1 MTSSTP
7 QKTFRT
13 TLRQYFS
20 RRQQIVTAEDWL
32 MRVLLILGTLWLLVG
47 VVLPLYPM
55 LMRSFQSTDGD
66 WVGVA
71 NYVTYLTTPA
81 LAASLFNSLYVA
93 IASTIISVVLAFIYA
108 YALTRTAMPG
118 KNIFR
123 ILGMLPLYIPP
134 LAHAI
139 GLIYLFGN
147 QGIITTGLFGL
158 LPGWNIGIY
167 GANGIIIGEVLYC
180 FPQALVILVTALSL
194 TDARLY
200 EASEVLGSSALRTFL
215 TVTLPSVKYGLV
227 SAIFVCFTL
236 AFTDFGVPKV
246 VGGNY
251 NVLATDIYKQVI
263 GQQNFSMGATISVFL
278 LVPTVVAFVLNQII
292 QRRQNAL
299 VSAKAVPLQ
308 PKFNPL
314 VDWLGF
320 AFCTLVALF
329 AIIVLLTIVF
339 ASAIQVWPYNFNLS
353 LRHYDFSSVGGG
365 GYAAYWNS
373 IRMSFYT
380 AVFGTVAVFVS
391 AYLVEK
397 GKGLNWLR
405 SINYFLSTIP
415 LALPGLVLG
424 LAYVFF
430 FNSPYWNIPFIEEY
444 LLVNPFHWLYG
455 TMGILVLCNIIH
467 FYTVCFLTANTALKQ
482 IDPEFESVSASMSVP
497 FYRTFWRVT
506 APLSLPAILEIG
518 IYFFVNAMITISAIV
533 FLYPPTLPVAAVA
546 IVNMDD
552 AGDTA
557 AAAAMATLIVF
568 TSIGVRI
575 LYWFFTRGVQQQTQ
589 AWRSR

>member
-1 MTSSTP
+1 MTTT
-7 QKTFRT
+7 QRAVFRQ
-13 TLRQYFS
+13 RS
-20 RRQQIVTAEDWL
+20 QIVTTEDWI

-55 LMRSFQSTDGD
+55 MARSFQDSSGR
-66 WVGVA
+66 WVGFA
-71 NYVTYLTTPA
+71 NYIQYLTTPA
-81 LAASLFNSLYVA
+81 LAASFFNSLYIA
-93 IASTIISVVLAFIYA
+93 IASTIIAVMLAFIYA
-108 YALTRTAMPG
+108 YALTRTAMRG

-147 QGIITTGLFGL
+147 QGVVTTGLFGL
-158 LPGWNIGIY
+158 LPGWNIGLY

-180 FPQALVILVTALSL
+180 FPQALVILITALSL

-200 EASEVLGSSALRTFL
+200 EASEVLGSSPTRTFL
-215 TVTLPSVKYGLV
+215 TVTLPGIKYGLM

-246 VGGNY
+246 VGGNF

-263 GQQNFSMGATISVFL
+263 GQQNFAMGATISVFL
-278 LVPTVVAFVLNQII
+278 LIPTVVAFIINQIV
-292 QRRQNAL
+292 QRRQTAA

-308 PKFNPL
+308 PKPNPSL
-314 VDWLGF
+314 DGMMF
-320 AFCTLVALF
+320 GFCTLTAGF
-329 AIIVLLTIVF
+329 AVIVLLTIVF
-339 ASAIQVWPYNFNLS
+339 ASLIQVWPYNFTLGFK
-353 LRHYDFSSVGGG
+353 HYNFSTVGGG
-365 GYAAYWNS
+365 GYGAYWNS
-373 IRMSFYT
+373 IQMSFYT
-380 AVFGTVAVFVS
+380 AVVGTIAVFIS

-397 GKGLNWLR
+397 GKGFKWLR
-405 SINYFLSTIP
+405 GVNYFLSTIP

-430 FNSPYWNIPFIEEY
+430 FNNPYWEIPFIQNY
-444 LLVNPFHWLYG
+444 LLVNPFNWLYG

-482 IDPEFESVSASMSVP
+482 IDPEFEAVSAAMSVP
-497 FYRTFWRVT
+497 FYQTFWRVT
-506 APLSLPAILEIG
+506 VPLSLPAILEIG
-518 IYFFVNAMITISAIV
+518 IYYFVNAMITISAII

-557 AAAAMATLIVF
+557 AAAAMSALIVF
-568 TSIGVRI
+568 TSIGIRI
-575 LYWFFTRGVQQQTQ
+575 LYWFLTQGLQKRTQ
-589 AWRSR
+589 AWLQR